1 MLRKE
6 SLIVL
11 VDTANII
18 HICFSIAKQ
27 QLKKEKGD
35 DYIFRE
41 EDIPF
46 FYHIFLRK
54 IYNILSAYKNVI
66 FACEGEGSLKWRR
79 SIFPEYKMNRA
90 KRADDEE
97 YKILK
102 SLFPKIEHLLSLF
115 RCKIISVPGAE
126 GDDVIYTLAK
136 KYSEIGENVL
146 VISSDGD
153 FSQLLNKFNT
163 VQVYTP
169 MFKKYMEPKPN
180 IIMEK
185 AIVGDPSDGIPG
197 IERIGKK
204 TLEKMLADRTLW
216 VKKMTPENEKIYKM
230 FLEIIDLSKSPKS
243 IQDDILD
250 KEETTDYN
258 EFNSDIIEEF
268 FFENDLKDCLMNWG
282 KVSSEIQLCLSS
294 SDTKAIVD
302 LEDLF

>member
-1 MLRKE
+1 M
-6 SLIVL
+6 IVL

-54 IYNILSAYKNVI
+54 IYNILSAYKDVI

-79 SIFPEYKMNRA
+79 SIFPDYKMNRV
-90 KRADDEE
+90 KRDDDEE

-102 SLFPKIEHLLSLF
+102 SLFPKIEQLLSLF

-126 GDDVIYTLAK
+126 GDDVIYTLTK
-136 KYSEIGENVL
+136 KYSELGENVL

-153 FSQLLNKFNT
+153 FSQLLNMFDN

-185 AIVGDPSDGIPG
+185 AIIGDTSDGIPG

-216 VKKMTPENEKIYKM
+216 VKKMTPENEKIYQM
-230 FLEIIDLSKSPKS
+230 FLEIVDLSKSPKK

-250 KEETTDYN
+250 KEDTTEYN
-258 EFNSDIIEEF
+258 IFNSDVIEEF
-268 FFENDLKDCLMNWG
+268 FFENNLKDCLMNWG
-282 KVSSEIQLCLSS
+282 KVSSDIQLCLSS

>member
-1 MLRKE
+1 M
-6 SLIVL
+6 IVL

-54 IYNILSAYKNVI
+54 IYNILSAYKDVI

-79 SIFPEYKMNRA
+79 SIFPDYKMNRV
-90 KRADDEE
+90 KRDDDEE

-102 SLFPKIEHLLSLF
+102 SLFPKIEQLLSLF

-126 GDDVIYTLAK
+126 GDDVIYTLTK
-136 KYSEIGENVL
+136 KYSELGENVL

-153 FSQLLNKFNT
+153 FSQLLNMFDN

-185 AIVGDPSDGIPG
+185 AIIGDTSDGIPG

-216 VKKMTPENEKIYKM
+216 VKKMTPENEKIYQM
-230 FLEIIDLSKSPKS
+230 FLEIVDLSKSPKK

-250 KEETTDYN
+250 KEDTTEYN
-258 EFNSDIIEEF
+258 IFNSDVIEEF
-268 FFENDLKDCLMNWG
+268 FFENNLKDCLMNWG
-282 KVSSEIQLCLSS
+282 KVSSDIQLCLSS
-294 SDTKAIVD
+294 SNAKAIVD

>member
-1 MLRKE
+1 M
-6 SLIVL
+6 

-54 IYNILSAYKNVI
+54 IYNILSAYKDVI

-79 SIFPEYKMNRA
+79 SIFPDYKMNRV
-90 KRADDEE
+90 KRDDDEE

-102 SLFPKIEHLLSLF
+102 SLFPKIEQLLSLF

-126 GDDVIYTLAK
+126 GDDVIYTLTK
-136 KYSEIGENVL
+136 KYSELGENVL

-153 FSQLLNKFNT
+153 FSQLLNMFDN

-185 AIVGDPSDGIPG
+185 AIIGDTSDGIPG

-216 VKKMTPENEKIYKM
+216 VKKMTPENEKIYQM
-230 FLEIIDLSKSPKS
+230 FLEIVDLSKSPKK

-250 KEETTDYN
+250 KEDTTEYN
-258 EFNSDIIEEF
+258 IFNSDVIEEF
-268 FFENDLKDCLMNWG
+268 FFENNLKDCLMNWG
-282 KVSSEIQLCLSS
+282 KVSSDIQLCLSS
-294 SDTKAIVD
+294 SNAKAIVD